1 MLLFNFPGATVLS
14 GFLPVAFFPTEIL
27 RQDHLAH
34 PQGRSP
40 YDIPQRSP
48 FSPGSIG
55 LQSRVASYTCRLENT
70 VYLHSCDII
79 DLYLYSTI
87 YLYLRIIVNL

>member
-34 PQGRSP
+34 PQVGRPTTSP
-40 YDIPQRSP
+40 SGRHFRQAQLVSNPEWLHI
-48 FSPGSIG
+48 
-55 LQSRVASYTCRLENT
+55 LAASKTLYTCIHAT
-70 VYLHSCDII
+70 
-79 DLYLYSTI
+79 
-87 YLYLRIIVNL
+87 